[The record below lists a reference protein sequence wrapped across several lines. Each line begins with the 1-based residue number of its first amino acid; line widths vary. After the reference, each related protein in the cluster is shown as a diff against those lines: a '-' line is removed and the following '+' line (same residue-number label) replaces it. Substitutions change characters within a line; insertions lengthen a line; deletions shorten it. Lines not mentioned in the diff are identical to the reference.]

1 MRAMI
6 LAAGRGK
13 RMLHLT
19 ENIPKPLLK
28 IGTET
33 LLERQINA
41 LKNCGVTELV
51 INLSYKSE
59 QIKDYLKQNKN
70 FNINIK
76 TSYEKDA
83 LETAGGIL
91 KVLEFFDN
99 ESPFIV
105 TNADIYTDF
114 DYKNL
119 IEANLYDCSGLLVM
133 VNNPPF
139 NEKGDFSLKNNH
151 VIHGS
156 EFTFSGIGFYRKK
169 IFEKFLKEE
178 RLPLKPVL
186 DQGIKEK
193 KLLGILHNGLWMD
206 VGTPERLKLANDY
219 R

>member
-13 RMLHLT
+13 RMLYLT
-19 ENIPKPLLK
+19 ENMPKPLLK

-76 TSYEKDA
+76 TSYEKNA

-91 KVLEFFDN
+91 KVLDFFDN

-114 DYKNL
+114 DYKKL
-119 IEANLYDCSGLLVM
+119 IDADLDDCLGLLVM
-133 VNNPPF
+133 VKNPPF
-139 NEKGDFSLKNNH
+139 KEKGDFSLQDNL

-156 EFTFSGIGFYRKK
+156 ELTFSGIGVYRKK

-178 RLPLKPVL
+178 RLALKPVL
-186 DQGIKEK
+186 DQSINEK
-193 KLLGILHNGLWMD
+193 KLYGILHKGLWMD

-219 R
+219 